1 MMGKRWT
8 VEEEKIMAEFYPIV
22 NSVHEVA
29 EMIGRPVFA
38 VLKKGQHM
46 GLKRPDLHEVSVAR
60 LKAALD
66 DTPRSSGE
74 LAERMGVT
82 RNAAND
88 LLRTGHK
95 EKLCHVAV
103 LRPAGGRGKDTP
115 LWVAGP
121 GENAKSAYA
130 VRLSRTPITRKR
142 ERKLTEQDIRLQML
156 TNRFSDLSMAL
167 YGKPCIYDQHA
178 SLPGRVFV
186 HLIDD
191 DLEVESEAA

>member
-1 MMGKRWT
+1 MGKRWT
-8 VEEEKIMAEFYPIV
+8 PEEEKIMAEFYPIV
-22 NSVHEVA
+22 RSIHEVA
-29 EMIGRPVFA
+29 EMINRPVFA

-46 GLKRPDLHEVSVAR
+46 GLKRPDLHEASVAR

-130 VRLSRTPITRKR
+130 ARMASRTPITRKR

-167 YGKPCIYDQHA
+167 YGKPCIYAQQD
-178 SLPGRVFV
+178 SLPGRVYV

-191 DLEVESEAA
+191 DLEVEAEAA